1 MKTPWHTTRLGTA
14 MSQALERQGM
24 ARRIREQEVLLRWEE
39 LVGAAIANH
48 ATPERF
54 RNGVL
59 WLSVT
64 DAAWRQELHLM
75 RGGLVARINDALGDE
90 IVQELRLR

>member
-1 MKTPWHTTRLGTA
+1 MKSPWHTTRLGAA

-39 LVGAAIANH
+39 LVGSAIANH

-59 WLSVT
+59 WVNVT

-75 RGGLVARINDALGDE
+75 RGGLVGRINAALGEE